1 MAQRQDSAG
10 CPGPLVLS
18 RSAVAHSPCSLS
30 SDHTGGRATASG
42 PHQEAPSGSGSQTRQ
57 AAGGR
62 VRTTSHIHHH
72 SPGLGE
78 IKPQNGWVGSGSFLY
93 QLIPLSFAGIT
104 SFSLAA
110 KTESD
115 VTLS

>member
-1 MAQRQDSAG
+1 MLTG
-10 CPGPLVLS
+10 
-18 RSAVAHSPCSLS
+18 SAVAHSPCSLS

-62 VRTTSHIHHH
+62 APTTSNFHNH

-78 IKPQNGWVGSGSFLY
+78 IKLENGWVGSGSFLY